1 MIHDEDVLVA
11 EQRLYWEFSGKIGV
25 NFSSGG
31 RNCAD
36 DFVGADGCVLLR
48 CHFFMCDFGGRFC

>member
-1 MIHDEDVLVA
+1 MIHDEDVFVTKR
-11 EQRLYWEFSGKIGV
+11 RLYREFSGEIGV

-31 RNCAD
+31 RYCAD

-48 CHFFMCDFGGRFC
+48 SYFCMCEFGGWFC